1 MARRKKGKDPAQ
13 KGPYN
18 PYFGKVKDDSN
29 MAKKPVWT
37 WALAIP
43 GLVLGV
49 FIGMGTHEPVLG
61 PVFGAVMACH
71 RLAHR
76 QASGAAKRNHKG
88 RGP

>member
-13 KGPYN
+13 EGPYN

-61 PVFGAVMACH
+61 PVFGAIMGIAIGS
-71 RLAHR
+71 LID
-76 QASGAAKRNHKG
+76 KRRERKEE
-88 RGP
+88 P